1 MQWDQNAVTV
11 AGWQNGSG
19 GSDETQLDQPVGISI
34 SQNHVLYIAD
44 YNNHRVV
51 AVDLNTNHS
60 TYIIGSGYFIAPHD
74 IFVINTTLYISDTGN
89 YRIIKLSLNGSNQ
102 THAVQLNQS
111 LIPMFIYVDF
121 DENIYFSERTSHT
134 VRLFNST
141 LETVDIVAGNGT
153 NGSADNQ
160 LNIPYGI
167 FVDQNRTVYVADCHN
182 NRIMKWFSGASVG
195 IRVAGSTPTE
205 LRLPT
210 HIIVDNNGYM
220 YISESG
226 NARVTRWAPNSTF
239 GICIAACTGIL
250 GKSSNQLQ
258 GPHSLTFDSD
268 GSLYVSDY
276 GNNRIQKFQI
286 HHPQSKFR
294 FVIIVH
300 TQLYFV

>member
-1 MQWDQNAVTV
+1 
-11 AGWQNGSG
+11 
-19 GSDETQLDQPVGISI
+19 
-34 SQNHVLYIAD
+34 LYIAD
-44 YNNHRVV
+44 YSNHRVV
-51 AVDLNTNHS
+51 AVDLNTNNS
-60 TYIIGSGYFIAPHD
+60 TYIIGSGYGTEMGYFYHPHSV
-74 IFVINTTLYISDTGN
+74 FATNTSLYISDTGN
-89 YRIIKLSLNGSNQ
+89 HRIIKLSLNGSNQ
-102 THAVQLNQS
+102 THAIQLNQS
-111 LIPMFIYVDF
+111 LTPTYIYVDF
-121 DENIYFSERTSHT
+121 EENIYFTDEVYHT

-160 LNIPYGI
+160 LNTPYGI

-220 YISESG
+220 YISEAG
-226 NARVTRWAPNSTF
+226 YNRIMRWGPNSTF

-268 GSLYVSDY
+268 GSLYVSDFS
-276 GNNRIQKFQI
+276 NHRIQKFQI

-300 TQLYFV
+300 A

>member
-1 MQWDQNAVTV
+1 
-11 AGWQNGSG
+11 
-19 GSDETQLDQPVGISI
+19 
-34 SQNHVLYIAD
+34 LYIAD
-44 YNNHRVV
+44 YSNHRVV
-51 AVDLNTNHS
+51 AVDLNTNNS
-60 TYIIGSGYFIAPHD
+60 TYIIGLGYFNRPHD
-74 IFVINTTLYISDTGN
+74 VFATNTSLYISDTGN
-89 YRIIKLSLNGSNQ
+89 HRIIKLSLNGSNE

-111 LIPMFIYVDF
+111 LVPKYIYVDF
-121 DENIYFSERTSHT
+121 DENIYFSEGTSHT

-300 TQLYFV
+300 A